1 MMKKNDIDLE
11 VTGQRRKQIPLSADP
26 LTPSSCPE
34 DGSDPLHPSL
44 LLAAYLNATRRK
56 HWPYWVPVAI
66 AGVLLILVLT
76 IWYARGAHS
85 PSAIWSSTTTATSPR
100 PASCAPPSLAAKG
113 P

>member
-1 MMKKNDIDLE
+1 MKKNDIDLE
-11 VTGQRRKQIPLSADP
+11 VSGQGKGQIS
-26 LTPSSCPE
+26 LTANPINPASCSE
-34 DGSDPLHPSL
+34 NWSDPLHPSL
-44 LLAAYLNATRRK
+44 LLAAYENATRRK
-56 HWPYWVPVAI
+56 RWPYWVPVAI

-100 PASCAPPSLAAKG
+100 PASCAPPSLAAKS